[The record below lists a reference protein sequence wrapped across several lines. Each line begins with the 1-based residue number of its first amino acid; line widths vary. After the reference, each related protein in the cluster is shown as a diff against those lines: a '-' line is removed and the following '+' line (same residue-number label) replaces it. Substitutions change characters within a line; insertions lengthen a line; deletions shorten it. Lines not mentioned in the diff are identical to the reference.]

1 MKSPRDWDVS
11 MAIHETLIKMNKM
24 LIFLIFIYKTHTKCF
39 PQFLSDKMSML
50 QWHIKVLS
58 QGNVWENTENRWGKC
73 KAVHLG
79 RNYSISG
86 Y

>member
-1 MKSPRDWDVS
+1 
-11 MAIHETLIKMNKM
+11 MAIHEALIKIYKM
-24 LIFLIFIYKTHTKCF
+24 LIFLIFIYKAHTKCF
-39 PQFLSDKMSML
+39 PQFLSDKMSTL
-50 QWHIKVLS
+50 QGHIKVLS
-58 QGNVWENTENRWGKC
+58 QDNVWENVESQWGKC